1 MVVYPAWSLLKL
13 LSFMLKSNLDHYA
26 VPKRPL
32 FAERSAISVLKA
44 QNRSNYVRAVHLGLV
59 ILGYFV

>member
-1 MVVYPAWSLLKL
+1 
-13 LSFMLKSNLDHYA
+13 MLKSNLDHYA

-44 QNRSNYVRAVHLGLV
+44 QNRSNYVRAVYLGLV